1 MDVKALVR
9 ELRRVL
15 IRYKAGMISLEEC
28 RQEQSLIMAM
38 IRVYELIVI
47 EERLDRLQ
55 AVLEDRG

>member
-55 AVLEDRG
+55 AVLEDRS

>member
-38 IRVYELIVI
+38 IRVHELIVI